1 MLGRPRLSP
10 AEASDATKVRQANRR
25 LHRRLEL
32 AHQAKQNLLDDQL
45 AGLDRRVMRKR
56 ELPSVLSP
64 NYDDAVQQMAHSEI
78 SLALKCLREVA
89 MRTALERLRDLRMAK
104 SLEDQAQRVDDLESQ
119 LKVAEEQ
126 NRLAALQMVHVDKA
140 MKEKERVTKQRIEL
154 LEHLNR
160 AHQRF
165 IYKNVLPGAGLAAQK
180 RSQGQRYLKAARTC
194 ERRRSLT
201 AWPRSGEEMLD
212 IAEVNAWA

>member
-1 MLGRPRLSP
+1 MLGRPRLSL
-10 AEASDATKVRQANRR
+10 AGVSDATKVRQANRR

-32 AHQAKQNLLDDQL
+32 AHQAEQNLLDDQL

-104 SLEDQAQRVDDLESQ
+104 SLEDQAQRSS
-119 LKVAEEQ
+119 
-126 NRLAALQMVHVDKA
+126 R
-140 MKEKERVTKQRIEL
+140 
-154 LEHLNR
+154 
-160 AHQRF
+160 
-165 IYKNVLPGAGLAAQK
+165 
-180 RSQGQRYLKAARTC
+180 
-194 ERRRSLT
+194 
-201 AWPRSGEEMLD
+201 
-212 IAEVNAWA
+212 

>member
-10 AEASDATKVRQANRR
+10 AGVSDATKVRQANRR

-89 MRTALERLRDLRMAK
+89 MRTALERLRDLRLAR
-104 SLEDQAQRVDDLESQ
+104 SLEDQAERVDAQGSGGAESYRRAADGPCRQ
-119 LKVAEEQ
+119 GDEGEGVRDEAEDRASRAPQPRSPAVHLQERAAWRRPSCPEAVAGTAVPQ
-126 NRLAALQMVHVDKA
+126 GGAHV
-140 MKEKERVTKQRIEL
+140 
-154 LEHLNR
+154 R
-160 AHQRF
+160 A
-165 IYKNVLPGAGLAAQK
+165 
-180 RSQGQRYLKAARTC
+180 AARPDT
-194 ERRRSLT
+194 
-201 AWPRSGEEMLD
+201 WPRSGEEMLD